1 LYIKYPIY
9 CIYNCRQSDILSH
22 IKTTKSEKYFEVIGE
37 KMKQENEIQ
46 SIEDNIIHYVF
57 DGIFGKKFYPGLKLS
72 ESVFAQDFNISR
84 DLVRKAFSQLQN
96 MGILTYKKNQGYF
109 VTVLSKQDTL
119 DIFETR
125 NIIEAGVITSVIQK
139 FSERKI
145 NLSLLK
151 SEVETEKFFKVSLRN
166 GEYVKS
172 SCDFHLNL
180 ALLTG
185 NEFLI
190 NTLKPLIP
198 LSILAA
204 LVYEDENTHFC
215 SYDEHAQL
223 IKAIESNNI
232 DYAKSIMNTHLHHC
246 VDVLNFNE
254 K

>member
-1 LYIKYPIY
+1 ME
-9 CIYNCRQSDILSH
+9 DI
-22 IKTTKSEKYFEVIGE
+22 TTT
-37 KMKQENEIQ
+37 
-46 SIEDNIIHYVF
+46 EDNIVNFIF
-57 DGIFGKKFYPGLKLS
+57 DSIFSKSLRPGVKLS
-72 ESVFAQDFNISR
+72 ESVLAKEFNLSR
-84 DLVRKAFSQLQN
+84 DTVRKAFSQLQN
-96 MGILTYKKNQGYF
+96 MGIITYKKNQGYF
-109 VTVLSKQDTL
+109 VTMLSKQDTL
-119 DIFETR
+119 DVFETR

-139 FSERKI
+139 LSEGKI
-145 NLSLLK
+145 DLSLLK
-151 SEVETEKFFKVSLRN
+151 SEVETEKFFKISLRN

-180 ALLTG
+180 ALLSG
-185 NEFLI
+185 NDFLI
-190 NTLKPLIP
+190 NALKPLIP

-232 DYAKSIMNTHLHHC
+232 DYAKSIMNTHLHNC